1 MTAPAVTKGVLLD
14 IDGTLLD
21 SNDAHAMS
29 WVDALEEHGL
39 HGLAVTFESV
49 RPLIGMGG
57 DKLLAKIAK
66 IDHESKEG
74 EAISK
79 RRRAIFETRYLPQ
92 LVPFEGVRTLLE
104 RVRAEGLRRVV
115 ATSASREE
123 LEGLLRQAGVIDLID
138 DEATASDAERSKPDP
153 DIIHAAIARAELPPR
168 ELVMLGDTPYD
179 VDAARKAGVRVIAF
193 RTGGWKDADL
203 EGAAAIYDGP
213 SELLAEFD
221 RSILHTA

>member
-39 HGLAVTFESV
+39 HGLAVTFERV

-79 RRRAIFETRYLPQ
+79 RRRAIFETRYLPR
-92 LVPFEGVRTLLE
+92 LVPFEGARALLE
-104 RVRAEGLRRVV
+104 RVAQV
-115 ATSASREE
+115 
-123 LEGLLRQAGVIDLID
+123 
-138 DEATASDAERSKPDP
+138 
-153 DIIHAAIARAELPPR
+153 
-168 ELVMLGDTPYD
+168 Y
-179 VDAARKAGVRVIAF
+179 AARPWPSTSSSPEHPAGSA
-193 RTGGWKDADL
+193 K
-203 EGAAAIYDGP
+203 
-213 SELLAEFD
+213 
-221 RSILHTA
+221 RSPAST